1 MTNGWPGSKLLRVE
15 GIGEEYAQ
23 KLSDA
28 GVKTTNALLK
38 QGATP
43 KGRQEIAENS
53 GISETLILVWV
64 NHVDLFRI
72 KGVFE
77 EYADLLEEA
86 GVDTVME
93 LAQRNPENLYKK
105 LVEVNEQKKLVRQL
119 PGKSQVE
126 NWVAQAK
133 QLDRAVFY

>member
-1 MTNGWPGSKLLRVE
+1 MANLLVVE
-15 GIGEEYAQ
+15 GIGEVYAQ

-28 GVKTTNALLK
+28 GIKTTNALLK

-43 KGRQEIAENS
+43 KGRKEIAENS
-53 GISETLILVWV
+53 GISETLILEWV

-86 GVDTVME
+86 GVDTVKE
-93 LAQRNPENLYKK
+93 LAQRNPANLYKK

>member
-1 MTNGWPGSKLLRVE
+1 MANLLRVE
-15 GIGEEYAQ
+15 GIGEVYTQ

-28 GVKTTNALLK
+28 GIKTTNALLK
-38 QGATP
+38 QGATS
-43 KGRQEIAENS
+43 KGRKEIAENS
-53 GISETLILVWV
+53 GISETLILEWV

-86 GVDTVME
+86 GVDTVKE
-93 LAQRNPENLYKK
+93 LAQRNPANLYKK
-105 LVEVNEQKKLVRQL
+105 LVEVNEQKELVRQL

>member
-1 MTNGWPGSKLLRVE
+1 MANLLRVE
-15 GIGEEYAQ
+15 GIGEVYTQ

-28 GVKTTNALLK
+28 GIKTTNALLK

-43 KGRQEIAENS
+43 KGRKEIAENS
-53 GISETLILVWV
+53 GISETLILEWI

-86 GVDTVME
+86 GVDTVKE
-93 LAQRNPENLYKK
+93 LAQRNPANLYNK

>member
-1 MTNGWPGSKLLRVE
+1 MANLLRVE
-15 GIGEEYAQ
+15 GIGEVYAQ

-28 GVKTTNALLK
+28 GIKTTNALLK

-43 KGRQEIAENS
+43 KGRKEIAENS
-53 GISETLILVWV
+53 GISETLILEWV

-86 GVDTVME
+86 GVDTVKE

>member
-1 MTNGWPGSKLLRVE
+1 MANLLRVE
-15 GIGEEYAQ
+15 GIGEVYTQ

-28 GVKTTNALLK
+28 GIKTTNALLK
-38 QGATP
+38 QGATL
-43 KGRQEIAENS
+43 KGRKEIAENS
-53 GISETLILVWV
+53 GISETLILEWI

-86 GVDTVME
+86 GVDTVVE
-93 LAQRNPENLYKK
+93 LAQRNPANLYKK
-105 LVEVNEQKKLVRQL
+105 LVGVNEQKKLVRQL